1 MTQLATQSRPANTVT
16 APQADRRLPSL
27 TGMRWAAAFLVFGM
41 HVRNFGFVGPGPGAN
56 VLATMFAAGGTG
68 VSFFFL
74 LSGFVLMWSARPG
87 DSALRFWRR
96 RLARIYPVHVV
107 TVLAALLLAVTIGS
121 ELMPTPGVFVSNLLL
136 LHSWWPDYAHYQSLD
151 PVSWSLVCEVLFYFS
166 FPLFGRIAQR
176 LKTRGAVV
184 FALVSALAVI
194 AVPVLLTLHPVSWPV
209 YFFPLARLGE
219 FTLGIALAR
228 LVMLGSWR
236 GPGLDI
242 ALGVTLIGYFL
253 VPALPS
259 AYGNTFCTL
268 LGFSLLI
275 PAAAMADL
283 RGLPSFWRRPG
294 IVTLGEWSFSFYM
307 VHVLVLSAVK
317 TLAPGMIS
325 LDTVTGLLT
334 MAGLFAVSLGLS
346 WALYEFVETPG
357 RKLIAGGRRRKI
369 TKAPSPA

>member
-1 MTQLATQSRPANTVT
+1 VTQLATQDRPATTVT
-16 APQADRRLPSL
+16 VPQADRRLPSL
-27 TGMRWAAAFLVFGM
+27 TGMRWVAAFLVFGM

-56 VLATMFAAGGTG
+56 VLATMFSAGGTG
-68 VSFFFL
+68 VSFFFV
-74 LSGFVLMWSARPG
+74 LSGFVLMWSAHPG

-121 ELMPTPGVFVSNLLL
+121 EMVPTPGVFVSNILL

-166 FPLFGRIAQR
+166 FPLFGRLARRVQ
-176 LKTRGAVV
+176 TRGAVV
-184 FALVSALAVI
+184 FTLVSALAVI
-194 AVPVLLTLHPVSWPV
+194 AVPIFIMVHPVSWPV
-209 YFFPLARLGE
+209 YFFPLVRLGE

-228 LVMLGSWR
+228 LVMLDSWR

-242 ALGVTLIGYFL
+242 ALGITLIGYFL

-259 AYGNTFCTL
+259 AFGNTFCTL

-283 RGLPSFWRRPG
+283 RGLPSFWRRPNM
-294 IVTLGEWSFSFYM
+294 VRLGEWSFSFYM
-307 VHVLVLSAVK
+307 VHVMMLSAVK
-317 TLAPGMIS
+317 TLLPGMTT
-325 LDTVTGLLT
+325 LDTLPGLLT
-334 MAGLFAVSLGLS
+334 MAGLFAVSLGLA
-346 WALYEFVETPG
+346 WALYRFVETPG
-357 RKLIAGGRRRKI
+357 RQLIAGGRRRKVR
-369 TKAPSPA
+369 TAPSPA